1 MNKRAMRGFV
11 VGLAVALVAS
21 VGATT
26 PVSAAK
32 GDGPSVDATPVANLK
47 KGGTFVWAIN
57 DLPDNFNPS
66 QIDGN
71 TADTSYVMGSTLP
84 GFFYI
89 DAKGAW
95 QVDKNYASKVELT
108 STKPQVVTYTLN
120 PKAKWSDGKPVGLAD
135 FVGFWQAQN
144 GSNEAFE
151 VVSTTGYENIKS
163 IKKGASAN
171 QVVVTFS

>member
-1 MNKRAMRGFV
+1 MNKRTKRGLV

-21 VGATT
+21 IGVTT

-32 GDGPSVDATPVANLK
+32 GDGPSVDDTPVANLK

-71 TADTSYVMGSTLP
+71 TADTSYIMGSTLP

-89 DAKGAW
+89 DASGAW
-95 QVDKNYASKVELT
+95 QVDKN
-108 STKPQVVTYTLN
+108 
-120 PKAKWSDGKPVGLAD
+120 
-135 FVGFWQAQN
+135 
-144 GSNEAFE
+144 
-151 VVSTTGYENIKS
+151 
-163 IKKGASAN
+163 
-171 QVVVTFS
+171 